1 MQELKETI
9 EYIKN
14 IINDF
19 TPEVGVILGSG
30 LGSFCDDLDGI
41 TIPYKDIP
49 NLKSSTIEGHKGEFL
64 FCKLPCHNGEKN
76 CVVMQGR
83 IHYYEGYTMQEITYP
98 VRILKELG
106 VKTLII
112 TNAAGATSKSYNI
125 GDIMM
130 IEDHINL
137 MSDNPLIGPNNGG
150 GERFPSLKNAYSL
163 HLQDLALNCACDINI
178 DLIKGTYLA
187 TSGPSYET
195 KAEVKAFKTLGAD
208 AIGMSTVPEV
218 IVASYLKMD
227 LIAFSLITNYATGVT
242 HHEPNHQEVLE
253 IGEKS
258 GKKLAAL
265 IKRMIYK
272 LD

>member
-1 MQELKETI
+1 MQKLKETI
-9 EYIKN
+9 DYIKN

-19 TPEVGVILGSG
+19 TPEIAVILGSG
-30 LGSFCDDLDGI
+30 LGSFCDDLEGI

-64 FCKLPCHNGEKN
+64 FCKLPCYNGFKN

-98 VRILKELG
+98 IKILKELG
-106 VKTLII
+106 VKTLFI
-112 TNAAGATSKSYNI
+112 TNAAGATSKNYNI

-130 IEDHINL
+130 IEDHINF
-137 MSDNPLIGPNNGG
+137 MSDNPLIGPADGF
-150 GERFPSLKNAYSL
+150 ERFPSLKNAYSA

-218 IVASYLKMD
+218 IVASCLKMD

-242 HHEPNHQEVLE
+242 NNEPNHKEVLE
-253 IGEKS
+253 AGEKS
-258 GKKLAAL
+258 GKKLASL